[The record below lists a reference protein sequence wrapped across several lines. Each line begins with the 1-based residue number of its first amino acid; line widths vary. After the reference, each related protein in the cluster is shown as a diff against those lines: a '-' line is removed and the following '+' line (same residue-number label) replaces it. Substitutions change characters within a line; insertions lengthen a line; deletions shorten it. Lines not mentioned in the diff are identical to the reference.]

1 MKVSQEIEVM
11 ENQRKKKGNALF
23 PREEEI
29 IIKVRITSRKK
40 EEKGEKCKEEESKEN
55 QEEEIKIE
63 PRQEKTHATNN

>member
-29 IIKVRITSRKK
+29 IIKVRITNR
-40 EEKGEKCKEEESKEN
+40 KEEEKKKMQRGDDRTRTLLGSN
-55 QEEEIKIE
+55 PCIQ
-63 PRQEKTHATNN
+63 